1 MSYQL
6 EKEEVVNFFEN
17 HVLKY
22 IIPDLE
28 NLMKI
33 KANEDG
39 SGACAVPQAMTT
51 FSVCDLFGYLLD
63 KQEAGALNPR
73 IKYFLK
79 IKSLFG
85 NLIQGAISKDLDII
99 LNVLSDDVRSSIAHR
114 FFLIKFDITK
124 DNTNALISNNA
135 DRLVFHTNF
144 FYKEGYECNKINPSA
159 NC

>member
-1 MSYQL
+1 
-6 EKEEVVNFFEN
+6 
-17 HVLKY
+17 
-22 IIPDLE
+22 
-28 NLMKI
+28 MKI